1 MFRTTLDKH
10 ISKDFLRIFQRQ
22 ISVFKDEDLFNKS
35 TLFNRLR
42 SPYWQKHVMEPFTY
56 FTSSAMMDHDIFT
69 TFPQRG
75 FAK

>member
-1 MFRTTLDKH
+1 MFRTTPDKH

-22 ISVFKDEDLFNKS
+22 ISVFEDEDLFNKS

-56 FTSSAMMDHDIFT
+56 FTSSAIMDHDIFT